1 MIIRK
6 LDRREAL
13 QRLPE
18 FVTLLRDA
26 VEHGHSIGFLL
37 PFDEELAFAFW
48 NGVLH
53 ELSLPDD
60 EKKSVQA
67 ARHLF
72 IAEED
77 GRIIGT
83 VQLALAPR
91 QNSQH
96 RAEVQKMIVHSTA
109 QRRGV
114 ASRLLQDAEDFAY
127 SIDRTLL
134 ILDTETEC
142 AAAKLYEKLGWQLVG
157 QIPRFAAD
165 TTGELVLCSI
175 YYKELCTL

>member
-1 MIIRK
+1 MIIRM
-6 LDRREAL
+6 LNRREAV

-18 FVTLLRDA
+18 FVALLCDS

-37 PFDEELAFAFW
+37 PFDQDLGHAFW
-48 NGVLH
+48 LGVLN
-53 ELSLPDD
+53 ELLSEEDAGN
-60 EKKSVQA
+60 EQA
-67 ARHLF
+67 MRHLF
-72 IAEED
+72 VAEEE

-114 ASRLLQDAEDFAY
+114 ASQLLRHAEDFARG
-127 SIDRTLL
+127 IGRTLL

-142 AAAKLYEKLGWQLVG
+142 AAARLYEKLGWQLVG
-157 QIPRFAAD
+157 QIPRFATD

-175 YYKELCTL
+175 YYKELAIP

>member
-1 MIIRK
+1 MTIRK

-18 FVTLLRDA
+18 FVALLRDS

-37 PFDEELAFAFW
+37 PFEEALAVTFW
-48 NGVLH
+48 QGVLH
-53 ELSLPDD
+53 ELLLEEDADKQEAS
-60 EKKSVQA
+60 
-67 ARHLF
+67 RHLF
-72 IAEED
+72 IAEEE

-83 VQLALAPR
+83 VQLSLAPR
-91 QNSQH
+91 QNSRH

-109 QRRGV
+109 QRRGI
-114 ASRLLQDAEDFAY
+114 ASQLLQHAEDFAHKFG
-127 SIDRTLL
+127 RTLL

-157 QIPRFAAD
+157 KIPRFAAD
-165 TTGELVLCSI
+165 TRGELVICSI
-175 YYKELCTL
+175 YFKELILS